1 MRGMRTTLGLG
12 LGWSAYP
19 WTLFIPFFFLFLSL
33 LSWDL
38 DPNSTE
44 LSGKARLVQK
54 LTYILNHNS
63 DPNLDPN
70 PNPNRENYGLCPTK
84 AV

>member
-1 MRGMRTTLGLG
+1 
-12 LGWSAYP
+12 
-19 WTLFIPFFFLFLSL
+19 
-33 LSWDL
+33 L
-38 DPNSTE
+38 DPNNTE